1 MCVVERV
8 AVFPML
14 VEEEILRLVSDKM
27 TGQNLG
33 LRTVKGGVF
42 VGVSHVAC
50 GRQQEKNVG
59 GWALACRAHY
69 EWHVVD
75 VVTGLQSRRIDG
87 AGRVFGDRQ
96 GEVSFPACI
105 VEVVVVEMNGAVLT
119 GSMFPIVLVA

>member
-1 MCVVERV
+1 
-8 AVFPML
+8 ML
-14 VEEEILRLVSDKM
+14 VEEEILRLVCDEV

-42 VGVSHVAC
+42 VGVCHVAC

-59 GWALACRAHY
+59 GWALAGRAHH

-75 VVTGLQSRRIDG
+75 VVTGLKSRSIDG
-87 AGRVFGDRQ
+87 AGHAFRDRQ

-105 VEVVVVEMNGAVLT
+105 VEVVVVEMNGTVLA
-119 GSMFPIVLVA
+119 GGVFPIVLVA

>member
-14 VEEEILRLVSDKM
+14 VEEEILWLVCDEV

-33 LRTVKGGVF
+33 LRTVKCGVF
-42 VGVSHVAC
+42 VGVCHVAC

-59 GWALACRAHY
+59 GWELPGRAHY
-69 EWHVVD
+69 EWHIVAI
-75 VVTGLQSRRIDG
+75 GSRLQSRRIDG

-96 GEVSFPACI
+96 GEVSFPAGI